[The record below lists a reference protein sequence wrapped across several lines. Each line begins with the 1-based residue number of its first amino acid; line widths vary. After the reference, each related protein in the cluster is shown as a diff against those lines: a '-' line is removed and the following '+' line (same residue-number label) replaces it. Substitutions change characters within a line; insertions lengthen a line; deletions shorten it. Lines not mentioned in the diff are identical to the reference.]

1 MATAPP
7 PPPPPRTRDSQTI
20 LLPDGRTLGFAE
32 YGTGSGTP
40 IIYLHGYPTSRLE
53 AYALDALARR
63 RRLRLLALDRPG
75 FGLSSPQPGRRIADW
90 PADVAAF
97 ANQQRLARF
106 AVLGVSGGGP
116 YALACA
122 AAAPLRGVLA
132 GVGLL
137 ASAPPPDRETWGQLP
152 RVTRL
157 GYAAARYFPA
167 LTRVLLSGLI
177 GLTRW
182 AVATGPV
189 ARWIDA
195 LLDQATQQ
203 RREKEFEEQRHKA
216 ETEGRP
222 LLAAENAEVD
232 DDATRPTA
240 ERRAAL
246 VRMAFDGFA
255 QGSGAA
261 VQEARL
267 LNEDWGISLQDVD
280 HRPLYIWHGADD
292 ARAPVQLV
300 RGLARRLPTATL
312 VEFPGAGHVAVG
324 HYFDRVLA
332 ELVPSGGEGNFQD
345 GVKGA

>member
-1 MATAPP
+1 MAPP
-7 PPPPPRTRDSQTI
+7 PPPTHDSQTI

-32 YGTGSGTP
+32 YGTASGTP

-63 RRLRLLALDRPG
+63 RGLRLLALDRPG

-97 ANQQRLARF
+97 AHTKNLPRF

-122 AAAPLRGVLA
+122 AAAPLRGMLA

-137 ASAPPPDRETWGQLP
+137 ASAPPPDTETWGQLP
-152 RVTRL
+152 RVTRF

-167 LTRVLLSGLI
+167 LTRVLLNGLI

-182 AVATGPV
+182 VVATGPV
-189 ARWIDA
+189 ARWIDG
-195 LLDQATQQ
+195 LLEKATQQ
-203 RREKEFEEQRHKA
+203 RREKELA
-216 ETEGRP
+216 EKRQE
-222 LLAAENAEVD
+222 EVD
-232 DDATRPTA
+232 DDDDAHLPTP

-292 ARAPVQLV
+292 ARAPVQLI

-332 ELVPSGGEGNFQD
+332 ELVPSGEEDKVED
-345 GVKGA
+345 GGRGA